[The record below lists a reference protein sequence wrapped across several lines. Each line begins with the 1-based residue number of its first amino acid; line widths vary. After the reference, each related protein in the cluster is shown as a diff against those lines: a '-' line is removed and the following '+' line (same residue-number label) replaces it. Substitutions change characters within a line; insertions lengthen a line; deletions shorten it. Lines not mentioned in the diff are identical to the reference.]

1 MEKIGLKCNAWEI
14 ECCECNKWR
23 VLYSKS
29 KLSSFKIAT
38 LERYLDTIQYTCGD
52 SFEAL
57 ANLSIEMEN
66 VGYENSESDDIGIFL
81 KINPMEVPSGVF
93 EDICFQCGK

>member
-23 VLYSKS
+23 VLYSKT
-29 KLSSFKIAT
+29 T

-81 KINPMEVPSGVF
+81 KM
-93 EDICFQCGK
+93 